1 MDLIDAMYANEMQ
14 KTEMSHSTYI
24 FQMQNN
30 AKNDPYITENARKYE
45 VYMWL
50 RELGKRIPDVSEED
64 IEKKANTI
72 TKQDQR
78 EWWLYARAL
87 IVSEFYWLPPRMA
100 YDRDSYDWVPDDKF
114 RMIQRYGRVSD
125 AYYKYQIQEQWEL
138 TPDGKIKQLEPVK
151 DNDINKVDIDTTDME
166 IEERNKILQRL
177 ENMLENE
184 RDEEKRAGIERDVER
199 AKKALKDLS
208 SK

>member
-72 TKQDQR
+72 TKQNQR

-87 IVSEFYWLPPRMA
+87 IVSEFY
-100 YDRDSYDWVPDDKF
+100 
-114 RMIQRYGRVSD
+114 
-125 AYYKYQIQEQWEL
+125 
-138 TPDGKIKQLEPVK
+138 
-151 DNDINKVDIDTTDME
+151 
-166 IEERNKILQRL
+166 
-177 ENMLENE
+177 
-184 RDEEKRAGIERDVER
+184 
-199 AKKALKDLS
+199 
-208 SK
+208 

>member
-125 AYYKYQIQEQWEL
+125 AYYKYQIQEQGEL

-151 DNDINKVDIDTTDME
+151 DNEINKVDIDTTDME

-184 RDEEKRAGIERDVER
+184 RDEEKRASIERDIER